1 LSDLKKVLIGS
12 PIHQTPDILK
22 EFLMSLKEL
31 DKSNFDISY
40 YFIDDNIEEISSDY
54 LKDFKESEKNVT
66 LIASDFQDNYVK
78 NEHTHMWSPN
88 LVDKVANFKN
98 EIIRYSIENNF
109 DYLFFIDSDLIVNP
123 GTLNQLVGD
132 NKDIISNVFWTKWEP
147 NTIEMPQVWLKDSYD
162 MHDDSIPI
170 DQAQQ
175 TMEFINKMRI
185 PGVYK
190 VGGLGACTLISKK
203 ALLSGVSFSKIYNLS
218 FWGEDR
224 HFCIRAAA
232 LGLELYVDTH
242 LPAYHIYRYTD
253 LEGVENY
260 KTNTIAKNKDQIKSK
275 VLNSITKGINALET
289 YSYQTEFSN
298 DFLEYFTLDEG
309 KKQLLLINSKKDN
322 VESNKIINRACIT
335 KCNFDDFDINDTKI
349 DCDLQLTVDGFE
361 NFKSYYNKYS
371 AKCRLTKQN
380 DGNYL
385 IDDFIIGNEITLENA
400 PIVRYFR
407 DKPTLTL
414 SMIVKNEEGRYL
426 KKVLESAREYI
437 DSAVIIDDASTDNT
451 VEICKETLKDI
462 PLTLIL
468 NKESKFSNEID
479 LRKQQ
484 WRETISTDPDWIL
497 FLDADEIF
505 EDKFK
510 DNVKELMINY
520 DIDSYMFR
528 LYDFWNE
535 DHYRDDNLWRAH
547 NSYRI
552 FMIRYQRN
560 FDYKFNE
567 SAQHCGRM
575 PYNVGEL
582 QYCLSNMRLKH
593 YGWSC
598 KEDRIEKYNR
608 YLKLDPNGEFGSLD
622 QYASILNENINL
634 TKWDEN
640 S

>member
-1 LSDLKKVLIGS
+1 MSDLKKVLIGS

-31 DKSNFDISY
+31 NKSNFDISY

-54 LKDFKESEKNVT
+54 LKDFQESEKNVT

-260 KTNTIAKNKDQIKSK
+260 KTNAIAKNKDQIKSK

-298 DFLEYFTLDEG
+298 DFLDYFTLDEG

-335 KCNFDDFDINDTKI
+335 KCDFDDFDINDTKI
-349 DCDLQLTVDGFE
+349 DCDLELTVDGFK

-385 IDDFIIGNEITLENA
+385 IDEFIIGNEITLENA

-451 VEICKETLKDI
+451 VEICKEALKDI

-598 KEDRIEKYNR
+598 EEDRIEKYNR

-622 QYASILNENINL
+622 QYASILDENINL

>member
-335 KCNFDDFDINDTKI
+335 KCDFDDFDINDTKI
-349 DCDLQLTVDGFE
+349 DCDLELTVDGFE

-598 KEDRIEKYNR
+598 EEDRIEKYNR

-622 QYASILNENINL
+622 QYASILDENINL

>member
-31 DKSNFDISY
+31 DKNNFDISY

-78 NEHTHMWSPN
+78 NEHTHMWNSN

-98 EIIRYSIENNF
+98 EIIRYSIENTF

-170 DQAQQ
+170 DHAQQ

-260 KTNTIAKNKDQIKSK
+260 KTNTIAKNEDQIKSK

-335 KCNFDDFDINDTKI
+335 KCDFDDFDINDTRI
-349 DCDLQLTVDGFE
+349 DCDLELTVDGFK

-371 AKCRLTKQN
+371 AKCRLAKQN

-385 IDDFIIGNEITLENA
+385 IDEFIIGNEITLENA

-598 KEDRIEKYNR
+598 EEDRIEKYNR

-622 QYASILNENINL
+622 QYASILDENINL

>member
-1 LSDLKKVLIGS
+1 MSDLKKVLIGS

-260 KTNTIAKNKDQIKSK
+260 KTNTIAKSKDQIKSK

-335 KCNFDDFDINDTKI
+335 KCDFDDFDINDTKI
-349 DCDLQLTVDGFE
+349 DCDLELTVDGFK

-380 DGNYL
+380 DGKYL
-385 IDDFIIGNEITLENA
+385 IDEFIIGNEITLENA

-598 KEDRIEKYNR
+598 EEDRIEKYNR

-622 QYASILNENINL
+622 QYASILDENINL

>member
-1 LSDLKKVLIGS
+1 MSDLKKVLIGS

-22 EFLMSLKEL
+22 EFLISLKEL
-31 DKSNFDISY
+31 NKSDFDISY

-54 LKDFKESEKNVT
+54 LKNFKESEKNVT
-66 LIASDFQDNYVK
+66 LIASNFQDNYVK
-78 NEHTHMWSPN
+78 NEHTHMWSSN

-123 GTLNQLVGD
+123 RTLNQLVGD

-147 NTIEMPQVWLKDSYD
+147 NTIEMPQVWLMDSYD
-162 MHDDSIPI
+162 MHDDSIPT
-170 DQAQQ
+170 DHAQQ

-203 ALLSGVSFSKIYNLS
+203 ALLAGVSFSKIYNLS

-224 HFCIRAAA
+224 HFCIRAAS

-242 LPAYHIYRYTD
+242 LPAYHIYRYAD
-253 LEGVENY
+253 LDGVENY
-260 KTNTIAKNKDQIKSK
+260 KKDTIAKNKDLIKFK
-275 VLNSITKGINALET
+275 VLNNITKGINALET

-298 DFLEYFTLDEG
+298 EFLVYFTSNEG
-309 KKQLLLINSKKDN
+309 SKQLALINSKKDN
-322 VESNKIINRACIT
+322 VKSNKIINRASIT
-335 KCNFDDFDINDTKI
+335 KCDFDFNINDTKI
-349 DCDLQLTVDGFE
+349 DCDLELTVDGFK

-371 AKCRLTKQN
+371 ARCRLEKQN

-385 IDDFIIGNEITLENA
+385 IDEFIIENEITLDNA

-407 DKPTLTL
+407 EKPTLTL

-426 KKVLESAREYI
+426 KKALESAREYI
-437 DSAVIIDDASTDNT
+437 DNAVIIDDASTDNT
-451 VEICKETLKDI
+451 IEICKEALKGI

-547 NSYRI
+547 NSYRV
-552 FMIRYQRN
+552 FMIRYQKN

-567 SAQHCGRM
+567 TAQHCGRM

-598 KEDRIEKYNR
+598 EEDRIEKYNR

-622 QYASILNENINL
+622 QYASILDENINL